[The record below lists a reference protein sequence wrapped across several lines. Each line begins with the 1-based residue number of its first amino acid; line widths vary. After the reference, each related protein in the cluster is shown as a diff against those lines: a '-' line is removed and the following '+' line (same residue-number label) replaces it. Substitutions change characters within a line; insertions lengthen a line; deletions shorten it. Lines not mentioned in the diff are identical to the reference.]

1 MVSRVRVVDSAKVEA
16 EVRLEVAAVAQ
27 TADGLRVKMH
37 DKHGPLVSIGSV
49 RGTRNRSGRIRISGK
64 RRESVRPR
72 DLLHARTPKHIIRT
86 WSSESLNA
94 AEFHIEASP
103 SARDAIACRRIALLC
118 NFALWITS
126 KRLG

>member
-27 TADGLRVKMH
+27 TADGLSVKMH

-49 RGTRNRSGRIRISGK
+49 RGTRNGSGRIRVSGK

-72 DLLHARTPKHIIRT
+72 DLLHDRTPKHIGRK
-86 WSSESLNA
+86 SVGYGQSVDLGG
-94 AEFHIEASP
+94 
-103 SARDAIACRRIALLC
+103 RRI
-118 NFALWITS
+118 I
-126 KRLG
+126 KRKNCEGSRSHRTVA